1 MRSINDTTELP
12 LFAWRP
18 PTGDLV
24 TFPLAKQGHKVRDTA
39 QKLLAKSTDK
49 HAEYYRGQVTD
60 AFVKRLL
67 RMGIADQIVD
77 EQVGAFW
84 SAVEWEVA
92 RLTYRGQ
99 RPGGAA

>member
-1 MRSINDTTELP
+1 MTSDDLP

-18 PTGDLV
+18 PTGEV
-24 TFPLAKQGHKVRDTA
+24 IAFPLAKQREKVSETA
-39 QKLLAKSTDK
+39 RKLLSKTTDR
-49 HAEYYRGQVTD
+49 HADYYRGQVTE
-60 AFVKRLL
+60 ALEKRLHRL
-67 RMGIADQIVD
+67 GIPDHVID

-84 SAVEWEVA
+84 TAVEWEMA

>member
-1 MRSINDTTELP
+1 MRADDLP

-18 PTGDLV
+18 PTGAV
-24 TFPLAKQGHKVRDTA
+24 ITFPLAKQGGKIGDVAR
-39 QKLLAKSTDK
+39 KLLTKTTDK

-60 AFVKRLL
+60 ALVKRLL
-67 RMGIADQIVD
+67 RLGIPDPVIH
-77 EQVGAFW
+77 EQLGAFW
-84 SAVEWEVA
+84 IAVEWEMA

>member
-1 MRSINDTTELP
+1 MTPDDLP

-18 PTGDLV
+18 PTGEV
-24 TFPLAKQGHKVRDTA
+24 IAFPLAKQGERVSETA
-39 QKLLAKSTDK
+39 RKLLAKTTVK
-49 HAEYYRGQVTD
+49 HADYYRGQVTD
-60 AFVKRLL
+60 AIVKRLL
-67 RMGIADQIVD
+67 RLGIPDHLID

-84 SAVEWEVA
+84 TAVEWEMA